1 MPSSLEHDKI
11 VEGSQE
17 VMVAE
22 SKVLVVDGFNV
33 INRLPEL
40 KPASAG
46 GLEEARLQLALRV
59 SAWGRLHP
67 EVECL
72 IVFDGDRQAAGGSG
86 RSPAG
91 VRCVFS
97 RKSHGGDEEIIRQ
110 VREFRSRKRTVTVV
124 SDDNHVANDCRAHGA
139 VIEPARFLTVP
150 KAPVSRGP
158 SRSRAAGK
166 GIDARTAARIDKEMA
181 AVFGSEDG
189 KGRPR

>member
-1 MPSSLEHDKI
+1 
-11 VEGSQE
+11 
-17 VMVAE
+17 MVAA
-22 SKVLVVDGFNV
+22 SKVLVVDGYNV
-33 INRLPEL
+33 IHRLPEL
-40 KPASAG
+40 KPASAV

-67 EVECL
+67 EYECL
-72 IVFDGDRQAAGGSG
+72 IVFDGDRQAAGRGG
-86 RSPAG
+86 VNPAG

-97 RKSHGGDEEIIRQ
+97 QKSHGGDEEIIRQ
-110 VREFRSRKRTVTVV
+110 VRALRSGKRAVTVV

-139 VIEPARFLTVP
+139 VIAPAHFLAAP

-181 AVFGSEDG
+181 EVFGSEDG